1 MTVVNENVYL
11 GLGSNLGNREQLML
25 SSLECL
31 GRIDA
36 AAVLRSSSLY
46 ESAPLGPPQPR
57 YLNAVVE
64 MECTLAPQQLLA
76 ILQQIEIDLGRVK
89 STRWAPR
96 AIDLDI
102 LLWGERLVA
111 DVNLQIPHLELHQRR
126 FALEP
131 LCELNPGANHPVLGQ
146 TVRELLRNVLQQDV
160 VKLSSTDWRCLSC
173 GEDAG

>member
-1 MTVVNENVYL
+1 VSENIYL
-11 GLGSNLGNREQLML
+11 GLGSNIGNREQLML

-31 GRIDA
+31 GHIDA

-64 MECTLAPQQLLA
+64 MECSLAPQQLLA
-76 ILQQIEIDLGRVK
+76 ILQQIEVDLGRVR

-111 DVNLQIPHLELHQRR
+111 DLNLQIPHLELHQRR

-131 LCELNPGANHPVLGQ
+131 LCELNPSANHPVLGQ
-146 TVRELLRNVLQQDV
+146 TVKELLRNVQQQDV
-160 VKLSSTDWRCLSC
+160 VKLSSTGWRSQPC
-173 GEDAG
+173 GEDLG